1 MKTKFP
7 KTIGVFYR
15 LAKTFPAEIL
25 VTLYNS
31 LIASHLNYRILEWG
45 IVATRVE
52 KLQKKAI
59 RLITHSKY
67 IAHTNPLFK

>member
-1 MKTKFP
+1 MF
-7 KTIGVFYR
+7 
-15 LAKTFPAEIL
+15 
-25 VTLYNS
+25 N
-31 LIASHLNYRILEWG
+31 